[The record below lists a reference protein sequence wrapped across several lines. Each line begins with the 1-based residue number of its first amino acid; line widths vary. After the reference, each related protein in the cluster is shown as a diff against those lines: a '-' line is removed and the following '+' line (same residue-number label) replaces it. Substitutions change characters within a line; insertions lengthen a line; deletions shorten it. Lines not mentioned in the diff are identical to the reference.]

1 MYLILTQSP
10 DLIRT
15 RLDGFMQFDSALIWQ
30 VHDHMAS
37 HMPTQYFQKPE
48 EEPRARP
55 IVVNV
60 KAFEG
65 KEGENL
71 SLWIRVAERAMNS
84 DIPNGE
90 TAGWDGYLKLGGR
103 AREWALTS
111 STYVDEAFLHD
122 IC

>member
-37 HMPTQYFQKPE
+37 HMPTRYFQKPE

-65 KEGENL
+65 KEGGTLFVDQSGGNGHEL
-71 SLWIRVAERAMNS
+71 RYTERRDSRV
-84 DIPNGE
+84 
-90 TAGWDGYLKLGGR
+90 GWLFQTR
-103 AREWALTS
+103 CS
-111 STYVDEAFLHD
+111 SQRMGSHE
-122 IC
+122 